1 MATSGVDGYMVEIEA
16 STIRGQQQMLSI
28 IGLPDQAIK
37 EAGERIQAAIESCGY
52 DFPKDKAIIS
62 LAPGDKKK
70 RGSHFDLGMIIAL
83 LFQTDQIAPKNLTEY
98 AFIGEL
104 SLDGRIRPCNGVLSM
119 VTEARK
125 CGVKAVV
132 VPYENRPEAV
142 SVSGIRV
149 YAVKNLPDTI
159 RFLEGKLDLDKA
171 YEEADKKLTNAN
183 TMLVNATKTIAP
195 SSTDKI
201 SDSSL
206 KSSGEPTVIENT
218 EDIVESDLDF
228 SDVKGQDELIEAIVL
243 GAAGGHNILMLGEP
257 GCGKTM
263 IAQRIPTILPR
274 MTEKESLE
282 VTKIHSI
289 SGLLDA
295 GAGLLKMRPFR
306 APHHNVS
313 LNALIGGGSYAQPG
327 EVSLAHNGVLFLD
340 ELAEF
345 SRSTLDA
352 LRQPMEDKRV
362 TISRVNG
369 TNSYPANFMFVA
381 AMNPCPCGYYP
392 SKKCRCTDYEI
403 IHYRGKISGPIL
415 ERIDIQ
421 KSVAHVD
428 YFELSEKKS
437 GYTSADLRSRVEK
450 ARAIQQERFK
460 DDRQVNCNAQMTT
473 TMIQKYC
480 KLDEE
485 CTQILKTASE
495 KYGYSARVIHKLLRL
510 ARTSADLD
518 GAENIRREDIVRVLK
533 CRDLDVSSSE
543 MYAIT

>member
-1 MATSGVDGYMVEIEA
+1 MATVVKSMATSGVDGFMVEIEA
-16 STIRGQQQMLSI
+16 STIRGQQQGLYI

-37 EAGERIQAAIESCGY
+37 EAGERIQAAVESCGY
-52 DFPKDKAIIS
+52 EFPKDKSIIS
-62 LAPGDKKK
+62 LAPGDRKK

-83 LFQTDQIAPKNLTEY
+83 LFQTDQISPKNLSDY

-119 VTEARK
+119 VTEAKK

-132 VPYENRPEAV
+132 VPYENMQEAS
-142 SVSGIRV
+142 SVSGIKV
-149 YAVKNLPDTI
+149 CPVKTLPDTVA
-159 RFLEGKLDLDKA
+159 FLEGKLDLLKQ
-171 YEEADKKLTNAN
+171 YEEEE
-183 TMLVNATKTIAP
+183 
-195 SSTDKI
+195 I
-201 SDSSL
+201 SGRDN
-206 KSSGEPTVIENT
+206 KYAEQPEFYK
-218 EDIVESDLDF
+218 EDLDF

-263 IAQRIPTILPR
+263 IAQRIPTILPV

-289 SGLLDA
+289 AGLLDA
-295 GAGLLKMRPFR
+295 GTGLMKMRPFR

-345 SRSTLDA
+345 SKSTLDA
-352 LRQPMEDKRV
+352 LRQPMENKRV

-369 TNSYPANFMFVA
+369 TNSYPSNFMFVA

-392 SKKCRCTDYEI
+392 LKKCRCTDYEI

-428 YFELSEKKS
+428 YFDLNDRKS
-437 GYTSADLRSRVEK
+437 SCTSAELRERVEK
-450 ARAIQQERFK
+450 ARKIQQERFSG
-460 DDRQVNCNAQMTT
+460 DDQVNCNAQMTT

-480 KLDEE
+480 KLDDES
-485 CTQILKTASE
+485 TVVLKKASE

-518 GAENIRREDIVRVLK
+518 GAENIRKEDVIRVLG
-533 CRDLDVSSSE
+533 CRDLDVSSSQ
-543 MYAIT
+543 MYAIK

>member
-1 MATSGVDGYMVEIEA
+1 MAIVVKSMATSGVEGFMVEIEA
-16 STIRGQQQMLSI
+16 STIRGQQQMISI

-37 EAGERIQAAIESCGY
+37 EAAERIQAVIESCGY
-52 DFPKDKAIIS
+52 DIPKDKVIIS
-62 LAPGDKKK
+62 LAPGDRRK

-83 LFQTDQIAPKNLTEY
+83 LYQTDQISPKDLVTY

-104 SLDGRIRPCNGVLSM
+104 ALDGRVRPCNGVLSM
-119 VTEARK
+119 VTEARD
-125 CGVKAVV
+125 CGVPSVI
-132 VPYENRPEAV
+132 VPYENYKEAL
-142 SVSGIRV
+142 SVTGIRV
-149 YAVKNLPDTI
+149 CPVKSLPDTI
-159 RFLEGKLDLDKA
+159 RFLEGRIDLVEYYK
-171 YEEADKKLTNAN
+171 EEED
-183 TMLVNATKTIAP
+183 
-195 SSTDKI
+195 
-201 SDSSL
+201 
-206 KSSGEPTVIENT
+206 ENT
-218 EDIVESDLDF
+218 AASGIPYQRLHGIEGNSAGSLDF
-228 SDVKGQDELIEAIVL
+228 ADVKGQEELIEAMVL
-243 GAAGGHNILMLGEP
+243 AAAGGHNILMIGEP

-263 IAQRIPTILPR
+263 IAQRLPTILPR
-274 MTEKESLE
+274 MTEQESLE

-295 GAGLLKMRPFR
+295 GSGLMKLRPFR

-369 TNSYPANFMFVA
+369 TNTYPANFMFVA

-403 IHYRGKISGPIL
+403 LHYRGKISGPIL

-421 KSVAHVD
+421 KNVMHVD
-428 YFELSEKKS
+428 FFELEGKKRS
-437 GYTSADLRSRVEK
+437 FSSRELRESVER
-450 ARAIQQERFK
+450 ARKIQDERFAK
-460 DDRQVNCNAQMTT
+460 EEGVACNAQMTT
-473 TMIQKYC
+473 AMIQKYC
-480 KLDEE
+480 KLDDESVRV
-485 CTQILKTASE
+485 LKNAAE

-518 GAENIRREDIVRVLK
+518 DAADLRVQDIQRVLS
-533 CRDLDVSSSE
+533 CRDLDVSTSR
-543 MYAIT
+543 MYTIKKRGK

>member
-1 MATSGVDGYMVEIEA
+1 
-16 STIRGQQQMLSI
+16 
-28 IGLPDQAIK
+28 
-37 EAGERIQAAIESCGY
+37 
-52 DFPKDKAIIS
+52 
-62 LAPGDKKK
+62 
-70 RGSHFDLGMIIAL
+70 
-83 LFQTDQIAPKNLTEY
+83 
-98 AFIGEL
+98 
-104 SLDGRIRPCNGVLSM
+104 M

-125 CGVKAVV
+125 CGVKSVI
-132 VPYENRPEAV
+132 VPYGNRLEA
-142 SVSGIRV
+142 SAVSGINICPV
-149 YAVKNLPDTI
+149 ESLPDTI
-159 RFLEGKLDLDKA
+159 KFLEGRLDLDTQNKNIEKEDKGGNA
-171 YEEADKKLTNAN
+171 VNTSEINMEGYTATEAS
-183 TMLVNATKTIAP
+183 M
-195 SSTDKI
+195 
-201 SDSSL
+201 
-206 KSSGEPTVIENT
+206 
-218 EDIVESDLDF
+218 DF
-228 SDVKGQDELIEAIVL
+228 TDVKGQDELIEAIML

-274 MTEKESLE
+274 MSEKESLE
-282 VTKIHSI
+282 VSKIHSI
-289 SGLLDA
+289 SGLLDPVE
-295 GAGLLKMRPFR
+295 GLMKMRPFR

-313 LNALIGGGSYAQPG
+313 LNALIGGGSYAQLG

-352 LRQPMEDKRV
+352 LRQPMEDKKV

-428 YFELSEKKS
+428 YFELNEKKG
-437 GYTSADLRSRVEK
+437 GYTSAELREKVEK
-450 ARAIQQERFK
+450 ARAIQQDRFK
-460 DDRQVNCNAQMTT
+460 NDEGVSCNAQMTT

-480 KLDEE
+480 KLDDE
-485 CTQILKTASE
+485 CKSILKNSAE

-518 GAENIRREDIVRVLK
+518 GANDIRREDIVRVLS
-533 CRDLDVSSSE
+533 CRDLDVSSSQ
-543 MYAIT
+543 MYAIA